1 MADDLKITNRVSIPL
16 SEIEFTAIRAQGP
29 GGQAVNKT
37 SSAVHIRFDFQNSAH
52 LSEVQKERVAKFR
65 DNHITDSG
73 FVIIKAQNHRV
84 QERNRE
90 DGLKRLKAVI
100 VKALYVEPK
109 RRPTRPTWGATK
121 RRLKKKNERGETK
134 KLRGRVNRKDL
145 D

>member
-1 MADDLKITNRVSIPL
+1 MADMLKITNRVSIPV

-37 SSAVHIRFDFQNSAH
+37 SSAIHLRFDFQNSAH
-52 LSEVQKERVAKFR
+52 LSAAQKERITNHR
-65 DNHITDSG
+65 DNNIKESG
-73 FVIIKAQNHRV
+73 FIVIKAQNHRV

-90 DGLKRLKAVI
+90 DGLKRLRGLLE
-100 VKALYVEPK
+100 KALFVAPK

-121 RRLKKKNERGETK
+121 RRLKKKAERGATK
-134 KLRGRVNRKDL
+134 SLRGKVRRID